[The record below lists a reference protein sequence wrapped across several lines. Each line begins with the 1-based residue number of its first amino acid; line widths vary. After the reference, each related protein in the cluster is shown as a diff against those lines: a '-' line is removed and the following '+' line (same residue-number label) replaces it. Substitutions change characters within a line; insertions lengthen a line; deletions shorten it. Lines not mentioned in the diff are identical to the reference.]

1 MPNSSAQLVQAD
13 AGVFMDTSVGYILCK
28 YVLAFTSPMLSYS
41 YNIIIINEKV
51 CILKNFK
58 HFSL

>member
-28 YVLAFTSPMLSYS
+28 YVMAFMALVVITLLLM
-41 YNIIIINEKV
+41 KKFV
-51 CILKNFK
+51 
-58 HFSL
+58 H